1 MIRVLHFADLVNRYD
16 FIDTI
21 IRNANPSKFQMMV
34 CTLSDTSN
42 IISPDYQEAGICH
55 WVLNGSRRSDY
66 PVIGL
71 KLAQLLEREK
81 IDLIHTHHYDQGL
94 IGWLATRLYPK
105 TRLILGRH
113 YSDSIY
119 RLTNGWKQKALL
131 GLEQLVNHAATRII
145 VPSTYISDILTKWQ
159 KITSDKVDVI
169 PYGFEPK
176 KYIEPLLED
185 VQNFREELGFNGRLV
200 IGTFGRLHEEKGHRF
215 LLEALALLKPRYPDL
230 TLVIVGE
237 GIERSALEKQI
248 QTAGLQDIVQ
258 LLGWRRDAMRWMA
271 AVDIVVQ
278 PTLQEAFSQVM
289 IEALWM
295 KKPLVIADV
304 SGASDI
310 ICHGENGLL
319 VPKGNALAIADA
331 IERLINNY
339 KLCQYLAEKGH
350 SLVTNKL
357 TIGNII
363 PFVEKSYLTALK

>member
-21 IRNANPSKFQMMV
+21 IRNANPSKFKMMV

-42 IISPDYQEAGICH
+42 IIFPDYKEAGISH
-55 WVLNGSRRSDY
+55 WVLHGDRRSDY

-119 RLTNGWKQKALL
+119 RLRNGWKQKSLIA
-131 GLEQLVNHAATRII
+131 LEQMMNGGATRII
-145 VPSTYISDILTKWQ
+145 VPSSYIGEILIKWQ
-159 KITSDKVDVI
+159 GVNHDKVDVI
-169 PYGFEPK
+169 PYGFESA
-176 KYIEPLLED
+176 KYADPSPENIQRLRKD
-185 VQNFREELGFNGRLV
+185 LGLNGHFV

-215 LLEALALLKPRYPDL
+215 LLPAIQQLKSRFPHLLL
-230 TLVIVGE
+230 LVVGE
-237 GIERSALEKQI
+237 GPERNAIAEQI
-248 QTAGLQDIVQ
+248 QAAGLEDMVQ
-258 LLGWRRDAMRWMA
+258 LLGWRQDAMQLMA
-271 AVDIVVQ
+271 AADIVVQ

-295 KKPLVIADV
+295 KKPLIITEV
-304 SGASDI
+304 SGSTDI
-310 ICHGENGLL
+310 IKNE
-319 VPKGNALAIADA
+319 
-331 IERLINNY
+331 
-339 KLCQYLAEKGH
+339 
-350 SLVTNKL
+350 
-357 TIGNII
+357 
-363 PFVEKSYLTALK
+363 